1 MKSAILKVLLFG
13 VLLVAGASPVFAGAP
28 AGFTLHG
35 TEVRVNRSGDSAEV
49 RITYDLTVNETAC
62 GWFMAEFDALPA
74 GAQEPTAVLI
84 LDGKEFPAHLMGG
97 EGTRQFQVFQKE
109 KEEGR
114 RALEGAKSIRFA
126 LDFPK
131 TACAGAEMT
140 LAVPL
145 PRSYVHR
152 KEGRS
157 EGKNEVPDLSVRFDV
172 EVEGMTSGLRA
183 TFRSAPAGARVVLR
197 ADSRSAAV
205 SLLP

>member
-1 MKSAILKVLLFG
+1 MKSTILKILLFG
-13 VLLVAGASPVFAGAP
+13 VLLVAGAPPVFAGAP
-28 AGFTLHG
+28 AGFTLQG

-84 LDGKEFPAHLMGG
+84 LDGKEFPARLTGG

-114 RALEGAKSIRFA
+114 RALEGAKSVR
-126 LDFPK
+126 LVLTFPK
-131 TACAGAEMT
+131 AACSGPEMT
-140 LAVPL
+140 VSLPIPRSFVHHPDRREEPKTEL
-145 PRSYVHR
+145 PR
-152 KEGRS
+152 
-157 EGKNEVPDLSVRFDV
+157 LSVRFDAD
-172 EVEGMTSGLRA
+172 VEGTSAGITA
-183 TFRSAPAGARVVLR
+183 TFRSPPAGARLDLR
-197 ADSRSAAV
+197 ADARSAGV